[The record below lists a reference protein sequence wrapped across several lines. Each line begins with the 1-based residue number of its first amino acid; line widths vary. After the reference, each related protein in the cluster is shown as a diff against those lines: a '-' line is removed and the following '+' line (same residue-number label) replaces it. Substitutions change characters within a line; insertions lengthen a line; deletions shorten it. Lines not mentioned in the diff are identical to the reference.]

1 MIQRDLASLLSFQFS
16 FQFNMAAENA
26 GKQIKKLMRLVC
38 AEENDQV
45 SGPYSIFTANPEPFV
60 IVATN

>member
-1 MIQRDLASLLSFQFS
+1 
-16 FQFNMAAENA
+16 MAAENA

-45 SGPYSIFTANPEPFV
+45 SGPYSIFTTNPEPFV